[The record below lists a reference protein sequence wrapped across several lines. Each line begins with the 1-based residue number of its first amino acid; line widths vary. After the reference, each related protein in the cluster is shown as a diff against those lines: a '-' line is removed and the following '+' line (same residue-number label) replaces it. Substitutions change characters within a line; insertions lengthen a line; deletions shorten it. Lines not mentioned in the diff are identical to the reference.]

1 MTVQR
6 IAHPF
11 ASQKVDKLIL
21 EETEAGRRFL
31 ATLRRNH
38 ERELEASDGP
48 GTRELTADGVHRR
61 EGATV
66 VAARS
71 LAKDKRSSLRATL
84 EHLIVRYLR
93 RLTSDDDADGDD
105 GDEPGGYEVA
115 ARYRRQSLPAAD
127 SGGAV
132 SAVPDAT
139 TPSNP
144 PATGFSNSMEI
155 TLLTNDTDTNLTES
169 WEDERDQWGVE
180 RVPNNQQLPDSALTA
195 GAGAM
200 EPQAY
205 GTDAAEEGYGSSGS
219 LVSGLVSGTGQVAD
233 GASVDQRTDNDRL
246 VRGDSATGANGDSV
260 FRDNG
265 DEVEY
270 NLPIGRVPTG
280 TNGPG
285 GQMGELRQQKKQ
297 QKPKTAEQHSECG
310 SVRKRVSQ
318 LDRFELERS
327 MRNGSFREYNIRN
340 ALNYRDDALIELK
353 GKPSQWCF
361 DGCENTLQS
370 FRTIYDLIV

>member
-1 MTVQR
+1 MARNV
-6 IAHPF
+6 AHPF

-38 ERELEASDGP
+38 ERELEASDAP
-48 GTRELTADGVHRR
+48 GTRQLTAK

-93 RLTSDDDADGDD
+93 RLTSDDDAEGDD
-105 GDEPGGYEVA
+105 GGDEPGGYEVA

-127 SGGAV
+127 SDGVGNSLDA
-132 SAVPDAT
+132 SA
-139 TPSNP
+139 SNA
-144 PATGFSNSMEI
+144 PAAPLSSSMEI

-169 WEDERDQWGVE
+169 WEQWDDSN
-180 RVPNNQQLPDSALTA
+180 RQQHQLPPPDSSLTGSDVA
-195 GAGAM
+195 
-200 EPQAY
+200 
-205 GTDAAEEGYGSSGS
+205 GYGSSAPS
-219 LVSGLVSGTGQVAD
+219 DSGLGDGTGGAGGESVASEGR
-233 GASVDQRTDNDRL
+233 GASDASGVG
-246 VRGDSATGANGDSV
+246 VSANGDGEL
-260 FRDNG
+260 RDNG
-265 DEVEY
+265 DEVVAY
-270 NLPIGRVPTG
+270 NPP
-280 TNGPG
+280 PG
-285 GQMGELRQQKKQ
+285 ESEVVLKVAELKQPKQGKAGSAQRGE
-297 QKPKTAEQHSECG
+297 CD

-340 ALNYRDDALIELK
+340 ALNYR
-353 GKPSQWCF
+353 
-361 DGCENTLQS
+361 
-370 FRTIYDLIV
+370 